1 MTLLGALSRRTP
13 ILGVVGEKL
22 NPSDQPVRKKG
33 LPSLISA
40 LSAYNSPTVLP
51 DILKATINRRNPT
64 RKAFLLLAVLGLT
77 SSLWAADPIIGTWKL
92 NVEKS
97 KMLDEARGALK
108 SSIKEIT
115 NIYSETDSGLIE
127 LRTKRV
133 FVDGTSDSDLIIFP
147 VQGGEAKSH
156 IFQDISMFEIIF
168 APGEWCGVYIQDG
181 KQILTRHKVSSVD
194 GNTFK
199 QKLRGADNK
208 EPFEVLEVF
217 DRQYPRGRLR

>member
-33 LPSLISA
+33 FPSLISA

-51 DILKATINRRNPT
+51 DSLKATINRRNPT

-156 IFQDISMFEIIF
+156 IFQDISMFEIIL

-181 KQILTRHKVSSVD
+181 KQILTRHKVTSVD
-194 GNTFK
+194 GNTLK

-217 DRQYPRGRLR
+217 DKQ